1 VSERDSGSSKDRILK
16 IITQLIDMQKQ
27 TWQWRLENKR
37 IGLVPTM
44 GYLHEG
50 HLSLVRRA
58 RLNTDVVIL
67 SVFVNPI
74 QFNSEE
80 EFNEHPRDLKRDEEL
95 ANSAGVDVLF
105 VPTPEDMY
113 PEGFAS
119 YVKVEKLTEGLC
131 GKTRPGH
138 FQGVTT
144 VITKLFNIIQPD
156 VALFGAKHYQQA
168 TVIKRMVE
176 DLNFPVAIDV
186 APIIREAN
194 GLALS
199 SRNQFL
205 SPEEHAEA
213 LILYQSLRLA
223 EYMIH
228 NGERRSAEIVQAM
241 EKMIDAVEH
250 SRVEYIEMVHPE
262 TLDAVSDISEDV
274 LVVLA
279 VYIGK
284 TRLTDN
290 LLVRL

>member
-1 VSERDSGSSKDRILK
+1 LK

-37 IGLVPTM
+37 ICLVPTM
-44 GYLHEG
+44 GNLHEG

-74 QFNSEE
+74 QFASEE
-80 EFNEHPRDLKRDEEL
+80 AFKQHPRDLKRDEEM
-95 ANSAGVDVLF
+95 AHSAGADVLF
-105 VPTPEDMY
+105 VPSEEDMY

-119 YVKVEKLTEGLC
+119 YVKVEQLTEGLC
-131 GKTRPGH
+131 GKSHPGH

-144 VITKLFNIIQPD
+144 VIAKLFNIIQPD

-186 APIIREAN
+186 GPIVREAN
-194 GLALS
+194 GLAMS

-205 SPEEHAEA
+205 SPEERAEA
-213 LILYQSLRLA
+213 LILFQSLKLA
-223 EYMIH
+223 EYMVH
-228 NGERRSAEIVQAM
+228 NGERRSVEIVQAM
-241 EKMIDAVEH
+241 EKMINAVEH
-250 SRVEYIEMVHPE
+250 SQVEYIEMVHPE
-262 TLDAVSDISEDV
+262 TLAPLSEISEDV
-274 LVVLA
+274 LVTLA
-279 VYIGK
+279 VFIGK
-284 TRLTDN
+284 TRLIDN
-290 LLVRL
+290 LLIRL

>member
-1 VSERDSGSSKDRILK
+1 LK

-37 IGLVPTM
+37 IALVPTM

-50 HLSLVRRA
+50 HLSLVHRA

-67 SVFVNPI
+67 SIFVNPI

-80 EFNEHPRDLKRDEEL
+80 EFRQHPRDLKRDEDM
-95 ANSAGVDVLF
+95 ANSVAVDALF
-105 VPTPEDMY
+105 VPSQEDMY
-113 PEGFAS
+113 PEGFS
-119 YVKVEKLTEGLC
+119 SHVKVDTLTDGLC
-131 GKTRPGH
+131 GKSRPDH

-144 VITKLFNIIQPD
+144 VIAKLFNIIQPD

-186 APIIREAN
+186 APIVREAN
-194 GLALS
+194 GLAMS

-205 SPEEHAEA
+205 SAEEHAEA
-213 LILYQSLRLA
+213 LILFQSLRLA

-262 TLDAVSDISEDV
+262 TLAPVSEISEDV

-284 TRLTDN
+284 TRLIDN